1 MPPPPPISGS
11 TVTPPKP
18 PPKEMEKPEED
29 SPVEIEAI
37 IASLTSTLQ
46 ATNLDDRRKQ
56 DINKR
61 LKVMED
67 KWKKGDLVEPVR
79 KGLDQM
85 TKMLEK
91 NNVAEAEKIQMTLA
105 MDFTSQC
112 GSWIIGIKHLI
123 AEAKKNEDQ

>member
-123 AEAKKNEDQ
+123 AEAKKNEYQ